1 MKLSIISLLFIIAS
15 SSPVPAQNSSKFQTE
30 EFTVKGVCEMCQK
43 RIEKA
48 ALISGV
54 ISTNWDKNTQLLKVI
69 YKTKKTSLKEIK
81 KAVAE
86 AGHDTD
92 EIKATDETYAKLPDC
107 CAYRDGVKV
116 H

>member
-1 MKLSIISLLFIIAS
+1 MKYIIITLLFVVSGIYLCPGQDS
-15 SSPVPAQNSSKFQTE
+15 KKFQTE
-30 EFTVKGVCEMCQK
+30 EFTVLGVCEMCQK

-54 ISTNWDKNTQLLKVI
+54 VSTKWDKYSQKLEVI
-69 YKTKKTSLKEIK
+69 FKTKKTSLKEIK
-81 KAVAE
+81 HAVAD

-92 EIKATDETYAKLPDC
+92 DIKATDEAYQKLPDC
-107 CAYRDGVKV
+107 CAYREDVKV